1 MPTTEPRGNDRP
13 RLGGRSP
20 PSNDS
25 PWQHQTLP
33 FVSSHKQRHFELYEW
48 TCSECGAGNESASY
62 PAHRQRR
69 LHAVCEICGS
79 VHSQDRVREQRLDAL
94 AEHPPSTPTTSS
106 QGALSL
112 AHSAYNASESA
123 QFAGGVVRASK
134 GAAED
139 ELQSHTPHVPST
151 DTVYERLRGVA
162 REEEGSTEKIR
173 EIVEEEE
180 VGEVEEEDDWQ
191 LMRTLS
197 LAEEDAVLCLRRQR
211 LAHFKVFQ
219 PPVGPS

>member
-1 MPTTEPRGNDRP
+1 M
-13 RLGGRSP
+13 
-20 PSNDS
+20 
-25 PWQHQTLP
+25 
-33 FVSSHKQRHFELYEW
+33 
-48 TCSECGAGNESASY
+48 
-62 PAHRQRR
+62 
-69 LHAVCEICGS
+69 
-79 VHSQDRVREQRLDAL
+79 
-94 AEHPPSTPTTSS
+94 
-106 QGALSL
+106 
-112 AHSAYNASESA
+112 
-123 QFAGGVVRASK
+123 
-134 GAAED
+134 
-139 ELQSHTPHVPST
+139 QSHTPHVPRSKISNVRSLLETLPKITAQLTFENFYNHLLPVHLASPYTLTHTHAHTLSLTETHTHMPARST